1 MSRIIVKNIPKNVTE
16 YDLQEHF
23 STKGDVTDVKIV
35 KTESGKSRLFAFIG
49 FKSESQGKDS
59 IKYFNNSYFKTNKI
73 SVEEA
78 KVQGDKALNKP
89 WSKHTKW
96 SKNEAMVKKTNTNK
110 VEDGKTKPTVEDT
123 KTKLKRL
130 QEIEKFTSTK
140 FKFDYVEG
148 IENNNNLALNI
159 DGQEEKESNNNEKE
173 DIENNNVI
181 DDHDINEK
189 AKKEKNKN
197 KFFNS
202 DLEEYDP
209 KRLYLRNLSFQVNEE
224 DIEQAFSKFGAL
236 TEASIPRDRNKNS
249 FGYGF
254 VAFETTESTLMAL
267 EKMDKK
273 VFQGRILHITPAK
286 SKDIKPSLPLTQLQT
301 NNKKT
306 SYKKDKL
313 LKLKGEFDK
322 EVSWNFL
329 FLNQNAVIEAVARQT
344 NTDKQ
349 DILSKDNAKLAVEVA
364 AMETVMISK
373 TKEWLESHGI
383 DLAPFN
389 NKRLLTARSKTVI
402 LIKNIDTSMN
412 EEELKKLFS
421 RYGELI
427 QFLVS
432 PHNIMGI
439 AEFIDAK
446 NAENCYRNLSFY
458 EVNELPLY
466 LEYAPIGFKVSKTKN
481 ENSNTNEEGASKELQ
496 FDEGN
501 VIFINNLNF
510 DTKEEG
516 LSKLFEDY
524 NPSNVKIVRNKTK
537 NNSNLS
543 AGYGFVE
550 FKTSEEA
557 DIVLRKLNGTILDS
571 HSLKLSKAK
580 SKVNN
585 QEKEKQELE
594 FLAHKRKRDTEYAEV
609 DKEDFETARDDKL
622 LVKNLAFEASKDEIR
637 ELFKQFG
644 DVKNVRL
651 PVKTSGDH
659 RGYAFVEFLTHEE
672 AKNAFSKLSNTHF
685 YGRKLVIEWAKKDKS
700 VEEIR
705 NETQKKL
712 NTMKIT
718 THRTQEKSTLNK

>member
-1 MSRIIVKNIPKNVTE
+1 MSRIIIKNIPQNVTE

-23 STKGDVTDVKIV
+23 SAKGDVTDVKIV
-35 KTESGKSRLFAFIG
+35 KTDKGKSRLFAFIG

-59 IKYFNNSYFKTNKI
+59 IKYFNNSYLKTNKI
-73 SVEEA
+73 QVEEA
-78 KVQGDKALNKP
+78 KVQGDRSLNKP

-96 SKNEAMVKKTNTNK
+96 SKNEPKKSNK
-110 VEDGKTKPTVEDT
+110 QGTEEEQKKTVEDT
-123 KTKLKRL
+123 KSKIKKLK
-130 QEIEKFTSTK
+130 EIEKFTSNK
-140 FKFDYVEG
+140 FKFDLVEG
-148 IENNNNLALNI
+148 FEKNNELEINNDKEEETENKNIENNEEANN
-159 DGQEEKESNNNEKE
+159 DEEIK
-173 DIENNNVI
+173 D
-181 DDHDINEK
+181 
-189 AKKEKNKN
+189 KKEKKN
-197 KFFNS
+197 KFYNNN
-202 DLEEYDP
+202 DYEEFDP
-209 KRLYLRNLSFQVNEE
+209 KRLYLRNLSFQISEE
-224 DIEQAFSKFGAL
+224 DLEQNFSKFGAL

-254 VAFETTESTLMAL
+254 VAYETTESALLAL

-286 SKDIKPSLPLTQLQT
+286 AKDIKPSLPLTQLQT

-306 SYKKDKL
+306 SYKKEKL
-313 LKLKGEFDK
+313 LKLKGEYDK

-329 FLNQNAVIEAVARQT
+329 FLNQNAVIEAVAKQT

-364 AMETVMISK
+364 AMETIMINK
-373 TKEWLESHGI
+373 TKEWLESQGI
-383 DLAPFN
+383 DLSPFN
-389 NKRLLTARSKTVI
+389 NKRLLTSRSKTII
-402 LIKNIDTSMN
+402 LIKNIDSSTE

-439 AEFIDAK
+439 AEFIDSK
-446 NAENCYRNLSFY
+446 NAENCFKNLSFY
-458 EVNELPLY
+458 EINGLPLY
-466 LEYAPIGFKVSKTKN
+466 LEYAPIGFKVSKSS
-481 ENSNTNEEGASKELQ
+481 NSNINNSAQNNEQDKENKDNELK

-501 VIFINNLNF
+501 VIFVNNLNF

-516 LSKLFEDY
+516 LEKVFENY
-524 NPSNVKIVRNKTK
+524 SPTNVKIVKNKTK
-537 NNSNLS
+537 NNPNLS

-557 DIVLRKLNGTILDS
+557 DIVLRKLQGTILDS

-580 SKVNN
+580 AKNNN

-594 FLAHKRKRDTEYAEV
+594 FLAHKRKRDTEYADV
-609 DKEDFETARDDKL
+609 DKEEFETARDDKL

-672 AKNAFSKLSNTHF
+672 AKNAFSKLSSTHF

-712 NTMKIT
+712 NSMKIS
-718 THRTQEKSTLNK
+718 THRTQGKSNLN